1 METLI
6 ESIKRH
12 EGYRDHV
19 YLDSERILTCGWG
32 HALRPGTKVPLEV
45 NEAFFKQDV
54 ARAISAFDRIPK
66 ALRDHLNVERRRVIV
81 EMLYNLGFKGVYD
94 PDGDG
99 GFDRMWL
106 AISMD
111 DFGEAAMEMLDSKW
125 AGQVKGRAVEL
136 AYIMRHGRA

>member
-19 YLDSERILTCGWG
+19 YLDSKRILTCGWG
-32 HALRPGTKVPLEV
+32 HALRPGTPVPLEV

-81 EMLYNLGFKGVYD
+81 EMIFNLGFRGVMN
-94 PDGDG
+94 
-99 GFDRMWL
+99 FDRMWL
-106 AISMD
+106 AIAMD
-111 DFGEAAMEMLDSKW
+111 DFGEAAAEMLDSRW
-125 AGQVKGRAVEL
+125 AEQVKVRAVEL
-136 AYIMRHGRA
+136 AYIMRHGRT